1 MLTIEVDDRAF
12 RAYWAQL
19 QERLGDLSPALAAI
33 GQEMESRI
41 SGRFETQTDPRG
53 VAWAPWA
60 KSTLDSYPAD
70 ENRHLLDRY
79 GDLLASLNWR
89 ADASSVTVVF
99 GQPYAAYHEWGT
111 RRMPRRGLMF
121 ENPDAGTLA
130 PDDERAIVDILADLL
145 TVP

>member
-1 MLTIEVDDRAF
+1 M
-12 RAYWAQL
+12 
-19 QERLGDLSPALAAI
+19 
-33 GQEMESRI
+33 
-41 SGRFETQTDPRG
+41 
-53 VAWAPWA
+53 
-60 KSTLDSYPAD
+60 
-70 ENRHLLDRY
+70 
-79 GDLLASLNWR
+79 LASLNWR